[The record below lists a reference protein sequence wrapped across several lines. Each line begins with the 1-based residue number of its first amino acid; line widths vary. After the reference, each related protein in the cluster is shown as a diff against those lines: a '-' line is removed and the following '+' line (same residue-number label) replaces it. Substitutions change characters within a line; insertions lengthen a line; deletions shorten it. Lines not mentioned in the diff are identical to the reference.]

1 MDEWDNLVATGF
13 ELLADPAIYVIKETG
28 ERRPV
33 GVIPIDEAE
42 TWQARRGDLQA
53 TGSKVIARL
62 FVDQMPEG
70 WRGPDVTQADRLE
83 HKGTTWKVIPVRD
96 ELNGVWVV
104 ELAFTRRS

>member
-1 MDEWDNLVATGF
+1 MDEWDDLVATGF
-13 ELLADPAIYVIKETG
+13 ELLADPAIYVIAATG

-42 TWQARRGDLQA
+42 TWQARRGEMQA

-62 FVDQMPEG
+62 YAEQMPED
-70 WRGPDVTQADRLE
+70 WRGPDVTEADRLE
-83 HKGTTWKVIPVRD
+83 HKGATWKVKPVRD

-104 ELAFTRRS
+104 EFAATRKR

>member
-1 MDEWDNLVATGF
+1 MDEWDDLVATGF
-13 ELLADPAIYVIKETG
+13 ELLADPAIYVIAGTG

-42 TWQARRGDLQA
+42 TWQARRGEMQA

-62 FVDQMPEG
+62 FVEQMPEG
-70 WRGPDVTQADRLE
+70 WRGPDVTEADRLE
-83 HKGTTWKVIPVRD
+83 HKGATWKVKPVRD

-104 ELAFTRRS
+104 ELGATRKR